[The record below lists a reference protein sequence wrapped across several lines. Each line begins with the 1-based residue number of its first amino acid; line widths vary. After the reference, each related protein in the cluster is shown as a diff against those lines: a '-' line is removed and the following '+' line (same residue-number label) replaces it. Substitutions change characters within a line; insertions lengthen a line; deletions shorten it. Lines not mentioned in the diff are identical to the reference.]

1 MGKFM
6 INNYKSSHVEKFKK
20 LKAPE
25 KDGFY
30 TYILLCDDGTLY
42 TGWTVNLA
50 KRIDTH
56 NSGSGAK
63 YTSARLP
70 VSLVYYEE
78 FDNKRE
84 AMSREWYIKKLNR
97 EDKGELIKSL
107 RL

>member
-1 MGKFM
+1 MGDFM
-6 INNYKSSHVEKFKK
+6 TNNYRYSYLENFKK
-20 LKAPE
+20 LELLE

-30 TYILLCDDGTLY
+30 TYILLCGDGTLY

-50 KRIDTH
+50 KRIDAH
-56 NSGSGAK
+56 NRGNGAK

>member
-1 MGKFM
+1 M
-6 INNYKSSHVEKFKK
+6 INNYKYSHVEKLKK

-56 NSGSGAK
+56 NSGNGAK
-63 YTSARLP
+63 YTSIRVP
-70 VSLVYYEE
+70 VDLVYYEE
-78 FDNKRE
+78 FDSRRE
-84 AMSREWYIKKLNR
+84 AMSREWHIKKMTR
-97 EDKGELIKSL
+97 EAKVQLIKGL
-107 RL
+107 

>member
-42 TGWTVNLA
+42 TGWTANLA
-50 KRIDTH
+50 KRIDTN
-56 NSGSGAK
+56 NSGNGAK
-63 YTSARLP
+63 YTSSRLP

-84 AMSREWYIKKLNR
+84 AMSREWNIKKLSR
-97 EDKGELIKSL
+97 EGKEKLIKGV
-107 RL
+107 

>member
-1 MGKFM
+1 MGNFM
-6 INNYKSSHVEKFKK
+6 INNYKSSHVGKFKK

-56 NSGSGAK
+56 NSGNGAK
-63 YTSARLP
+63 YTSIRVP
-70 VSLVYYEE
+70 VDLVYYEE
-78 FDNKRE
+78 FDSRRE
-84 AMSREWYIKKLNR
+84 AMSREWHIKKMTR
-97 EDKGELIKSL
+97 EAKVQLIKGL
-107 RL
+107 